1 MIEQIQ
7 EDLKQAMRAKDTTKL
22 NVLRA
27 LKTAIT
33 NTRIAKYPGNH
44 QEMSESEIIQIVRKE
59 VSKRQDSVNAYINA
73 QRHDLI
79 LIETNEIE
87 VLNKYLPVE
96 WSDEELT
103 TAVEDAIRVLGA
115 ISKKD
120 MGKVIKEVVAVSN
133 GGVDNKRISSKVGEL
148 LK

>member
-7 EDLKQAMRAKDTTKL
+7 EDLKQAMRDKDTTKL

-44 QEMSESEIIQIVRKE
+44 QEMSESEIIQIIRKE
-59 VSKRQDSVNAYINA
+59 VSKRQDSINAYVNA

-79 LIETNEIE
+79 LVETNEIE
-87 VLNKYLPVE
+87 VLNKYLPTE
-96 WSDEELT
+96 IGDEQLKMIVDSIIQREN
-103 TAVEDAIRVLGA
+103 AS
-115 ISKKD
+115 SKKD
-120 MGKVIKEVVAVSN
+120 MGKVIKAVVEHVN
-133 GGVDNKRISSKVGEL
+133 GRADNKRISKMVGEML
-148 LK
+148 